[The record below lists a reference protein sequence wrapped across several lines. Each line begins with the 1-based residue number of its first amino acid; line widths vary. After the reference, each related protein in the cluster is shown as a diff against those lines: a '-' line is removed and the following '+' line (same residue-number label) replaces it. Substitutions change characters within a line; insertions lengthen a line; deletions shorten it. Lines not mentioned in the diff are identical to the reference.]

1 MGASEK
7 IKINIQ
13 KKTIITSES
22 LYIVAYCMYVVT
34 SILSTTQFKYFGLGA
49 LIITLLKYGAV
60 LVVAASVVMKK
71 SLSKNWIYAMGLMI
85 VLCIA
90 VMVTNERFSQTV
102 VLFLF
107 ILCGGLIIKSDR
119 VFRAYLKVACVT
131 VIFTLLLY
139 AAGIYE
145 YDVYSSGGRTRL
157 YLGFTYTTYLAN
169 YSFHFLLMY
178 YSLKKKEIGIMDT
191 CIVLAVNQV
200 VYILTDTNAVYYE
213 VYLFLIFLWILKLWK
228 RPFKTRIFSIGAVVA
243 MPIMCILA
251 FFVSV
256 RYDVSKP
263 LWVALNTSLTGR
275 LSLAHNA
282 IEEYGLSLF
291 GSDIVWV
298 TGRYGIER
306 TEDYF
311 YVDSSYI
318 NIALTF
324 GVIVL
329 ILVLI
334 GFCVLS
340 YKACKEQKYVLCI
353 SLILL
358 AVHSFSDP
366 QLLDLK
372 YDPFLLLLVGGFMR
386 KDVPIPLPL
395 QDNGG
400 KIKELLQLK
409 KKGGVPLLE
418 QERVLDSLVEKKSRF
433 TFNNCLLYAGG
444 VL

>member
-1 MGASEK
+1 MMGVSAK
-7 IKINIQ
+7 IKINVQRKI
-13 KKTIITSES
+13 TITSES
-22 LYIVAYCMYVVT
+22 LYIVAYCMYVVS

-49 LIITLLKYGAV
+49 LIITLLKYIAV
-60 LVVAASVVMKK
+60 FVAAASVAMKR
-71 SLSKNWIYAMGLMI
+71 SLSKNWICVVGLMTA
-85 VLCIA
+85 LCAA
-90 VMVTNERFSQTV
+90 VMVTNERLSQTV
-102 VLFLF
+102 ILFLF
-107 ILCGGLIIKSDR
+107 ILCGGVIMTSDR
-119 VFRAYLKVACVT
+119 VFRAYLKVACIT

-169 YSFHFLLMY
+169 YFFHFLLVY
-178 YSLKKKEIGIMDT
+178 YSLKKKEIGVVDT
-191 CIVLAVNQV
+191 CLVLAMNQV
-200 VYILTDTNAVYYE
+200 IYILTDTNAVYYE

-228 RPFKTRIFSIGAVVA
+228 RPFKTKIFSLGAIVA

-251 FFVSV
+251 FFMSV
-256 RYDVSKP
+256 RYDASKP
-263 LWVALNTSLTGR
+263 IWVALNSLLTHR

-340 YKACKEQKYVLCI
+340 HRAAKEQKYVLCI

-372 YDPFLLLLVGGFMR
+372 YDPFLLLLVWCFIR
-386 KDVPIPLPL
+386 KNDPIPLPQ
-395 QDNGG
+395 QDNIEEN
-400 KIKELLQLK
+400 KRKLQIILK
-409 KKGGVPLLE
+409 
-418 QERVLDSLVEKKSRF
+418 RN
-433 TFNNCLLYAGG
+433 T
-444 VL
+444 